1 MDTVKSIANIRDC
14 FGCGVCAVVCPKQI
28 IEIHLNERGFYEPQI
43 VKLDL
48 CVGCAL
54 CRKVC
59 SFSDEGCAVDSSVVA
74 SYAAWSKNAGVRR
87 QCSSGG
93 VAFEIG
99 RYLLGEGYKVLGV
112 RYNTGFH
119 RAEHYIASSVTEL
132 EQSIGSKYIQSYTV
146 DAFRSI
152 NRSEKYLVV
161 GTPCQIDSF
170 RRYIR
175 HYKIEENFIL
185 VDFFCHGVPSMNV
198 WKKYLQKVEKKLGTI
213 FSVYWRD
220 KKEGWHKSYRLKME
234 GEKGEYVSQLS
245 CGDSFY
251 GLFFSDECLG
261 EACYQCKFK
270 KKISSADIRVGDMWG
285 KTMKANEEG
294 VSSVLVFSD
303 GGESVLKASNSILVA
318 MDGDIVAEGQMEKS
332 PTKGPLSVKL
342 SRLLSNPLTSIDR
355 CYRPIRN
362 ARRRK
367 QLAYRLQHPI
377 AFCGGVVK
385 RIFKLKINQKR

>member
-1 MDTVKSIANIRDC
+1 
-14 FGCGVCAVVCPKQI
+14 
-28 IEIHLNERGFYEPQI
+28 
-43 VKLDL
+43 
-48 CVGCAL
+48 
-54 CRKVC
+54 
-59 SFSDEGCAVDSSVVA
+59 
-74 SYAAWSKNAGVRR
+74 
-87 QCSSGG
+87 
-93 VAFEIG
+93 
-99 RYLLGEGYKVLGV
+99 
-112 RYNTGFH
+112 
-119 RAEHYIASSVTEL
+119 
-132 EQSIGSKYIQSYTV
+132 
-146 DAFRSI
+146 
-152 NRSEKYLVV
+152 
-161 GTPCQIDSF
+161 
-170 RRYIR
+170 
-175 HYKIEENFIL
+175 
-185 VDFFCHGVPSMNV
+185 MNV

-377 AFCGGVVK
+377 AFCSGVVK